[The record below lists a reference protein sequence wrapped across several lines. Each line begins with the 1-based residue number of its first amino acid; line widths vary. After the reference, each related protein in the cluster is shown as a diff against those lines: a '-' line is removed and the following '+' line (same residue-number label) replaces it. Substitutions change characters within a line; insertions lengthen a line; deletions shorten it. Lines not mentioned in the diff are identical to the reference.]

1 MSFENLDI
9 EQAESEFKI
18 TVVTKNVL
26 RIISIWSQLSA
37 ILGLI
42 ISGLACFVLYM
53 MIADFMSRDY
63 FQEDQFFG
71 MCIWG
76 AAIVFVIFLSRF
88 LLVYA
93 RNWKKSV
100 ALNSSLH
107 LEKALKGLKNA
118 LIMNAVIFMILTILG
133 ALLLGV
139 IVYAEYMRYW

>member
-26 RIISIWSQLSA
+26 RVISIWSQISA
-37 ILGLI
+37 ILGLV
-42 ISGLACFVLYM
+42 ISALACFVLYM
-53 MIADFMSRDY
+53 MIADFTRRDY
-63 FQEDQFFG
+63 FQEEQFLG

-76 AAIVFVIFLSRF
+76 AGIVFVIFLSRF
-88 LLVYA
+88 LLLYR
-93 RNWKKSV
+93 RNWKKAV
-100 ALNSSLH
+100 ALNSSMH

-133 ALLLGV
+133 ALV
-139 IVYAEYMRYW
+139 ISAIVYDQYIRNW